1 MAQVM
6 RWRIGRGEPRRRM
19 SSGRRRGSGVALLA
33 LVALAACACT
43 SVASGKPTAASNS
56 GVVKFAETPG
66 IAPTWIFPMFPPQY
80 FTIQD
85 QSWFEY
91 LSFPPL
97 YVFGEGG
104 NPGLDYETSLGLPP
118 VYSDGDTAV
127 TIKLKHWVWS
137 DGQPVTTRDLTFWIN
152 LIKGDPADWGSYV
165 PGGFPDNIKSV
176 QVQSPYELTL
186 HLTKAYS
193 PTYFT
198 DNQLSQLTPIPQH
211 AWDKTSSSGSVGNYD
226 ETPSGAKTVYN
237 FLAGQSKD
245 LSTYGTNPLWKVVDG
260 PWQMSAYDTSG
271 LATFVPNKKYSGP
284 NKPRL
289 KEFQE
294 LPFATQADEYTAVVA
309 KQVDYGFVP
318 PSELA
323 SLPRLKSQ
331 GDQLSPWKLYGFN
344 GLLINFN
351 NPTVGPIFKQLY
363 ARQALEELI
372 DQPEDIKEALGGY
385 GQPTYGP
392 VVNGPSDLIAPA
404 EKTPLYPYDPQN
416 AAKLFAEHGW
426 TKGSGTTLTCSDPAK
441 CGPGIKNGAALQF
454 GVQIYTA
461 DPSQSIEME
470 AFESAGAKIGVSI
483 TIQQVADPYV
493 TALACKP
500 TQSSCSWEMSDFGG
514 YPYTGGI
521 YYPIGTGYFDC
532 NASKNHQ
539 SYCDPK
545 EDQLDQQAELP
556 SGSIMPWETYVAQ
569 QIPMLWIPNGDFQY
583 LAADGNLKGIVP
595 TSTRLSIFPQDWY
608 YSS

>member
-1 MAQVM
+1 
-6 RWRIGRGEPRRRM
+6 
-19 SSGRRRGSGVALLA
+19 
-33 LVALAACACT
+33 
-43 SVASGKPTAASNS
+43 
-56 GVVKFAETPG
+56 
-66 IAPTWIFPMFPPQY
+66 MFPPQY

-91 LSFPPL
+91 LSFPPV
-97 YVFGEGG
+97 YIFGESG
-104 NPGLDYETSLGLPP
+104 NPGIDYDTSLGKPP
-118 VYSDGDTAV
+118 VYSHGDTEV
-127 TIKLKHWVWS
+127 TIKLNHWVWS
-137 DGQPVTTRDLTFWIN
+137 DGKPVTTRDLTFWIN
-152 LIKGDPADWGSYV
+152 LIKANPADWGSYV
-165 PGGFPDNIKSV
+165 PGGFPDNIKSI
-176 QVQSPYELTL
+176 QLQGPYEMTL

-198 DNQLSQLTPIPQH
+198 DNQLSQLTAIPQQ
-211 AWDKTSSSGSVGNYD
+211 AWDKESASGKVGNYD
-226 ETPSGAKTVYN
+226 ETTSGAKAVYS
-237 FLAGQSKD
+237 FLASQSKQ

-260 PWQMSAYDTSG
+260 PWVMSAYETSG
-271 LATFVPNKKYSGP
+271 LATFKANAKYSGP

-294 LPFATQADEYTAVVA
+294 VPFATQADEYTAVVA
-309 KQVDYGFVP
+309 QKVDYGFVP
-318 PSELA
+318 PSEFA
-323 SLPRLKSQ
+323 SLPRLKGE
-331 GDQLSPWKLYGFN
+331 GDELSPWKLFGFN

-351 NPTVGPIFKQLY
+351 NPTVGPVFKQLY

-372 DQPEDIKEALGGY
+372 NQPQDIKTALGGY

-392 VVNGPSDLIAPA
+392 VVNGPSSMIAPA
-404 EKTPLYPYDPQN
+404 ESKPLYPYNPQE

-426 TKGSGTTLTCSDPAK
+426 TKSGKTLVCSDPAK
-441 CGPGIKNGAALQF
+441 CGPGVKAGTKLQF
-454 GVQIYTA
+454 QVQIYTA
-461 DPSQSIEME
+461 DPSQTIEME
-470 AFESAGAKIGVSI
+470 AFQSAGANIGVGI

-539 SYCDPK
+539 SYCSPK
-545 EDQLDQQAELP
+545 EDQLDARAELP
-556 SGSIMPWETYVAQ
+556 GGSVIPWETYVAQ

-583 LAADGNLKGIVP
+583 IAADGNLKGVIP
-595 TSTRLSIFPQDWY
+595 PSTRLSIFPQDWY